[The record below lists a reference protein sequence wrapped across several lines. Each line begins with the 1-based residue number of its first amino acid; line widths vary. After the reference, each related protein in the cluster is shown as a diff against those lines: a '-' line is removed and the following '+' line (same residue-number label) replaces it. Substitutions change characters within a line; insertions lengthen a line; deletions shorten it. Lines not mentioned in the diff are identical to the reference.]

1 MKAMGYGKAMALVMA
16 LTEAP
21 ILGGL
26 LLGVLFPKYL
36 LLGLVGGVGGTGGM
50 LFLALF
56 YSTVKARGLQRIGLT
71 VQYADGSDD
80 YFDIIYDKMPV
91 DVTASVKAKNKEGEH
106 VYLIKDVEGSE
117 WILHMDHPLDEVL
130 PRFDSIPLFAGMP
143 TPILTRFITAASLS
157 DNKVKLDAKPSFLD
171 RLLRRK
177 PRDEADSKE
186 VYAYATPVTV
196 KRAKMA
202 NPAFDGERSLFKD
215 VVSYDYIE
223 LQKENEQLKDHNED
237 LRKMLDNHLP
247 ITLKTKPFKIESEGF
262 KANWKMLL
270 ALLVFS
276 GAALAALYLLGV
288 IRA

>member
-1 MKAMGYGKAMALVMA
+1 
-16 LTEAP
+16 

-26 LLGVLFPKYL
+26 LLGMLFPKYL

-143 TPILTRFITAASLS
+143 TPILTRFITGASLS
-157 DNKVKLDAKPSFLD
+157 DNKVKLDVKPSFLD

-177 PRDEADSKE
+177 QRDEADSKE

-196 KRAKMA
+196 KRQKMA

-223 LQKENEQLKDHNED
+223 LQKEKEQLEDHNRE
-237 LRKMLDNHLP
+237 LEKMLKNHLP
-247 ITLKTKPFKIESEGF
+247 ITLRVKDLRVENEQI
-262 KANWKMLL
+262 KANWKLL
-270 ALLVFS
+270 LLI
-276 GAALAALYLLGV
+276 GLACAAALIALYFLGV
-288 IRA
+288 IGR

>member
-1 MKAMGYGKAMALVMA
+1 MKAMGYGKAMTLVFA

-26 LLGVLFPKYL
+26 LLGVLFPKYI
-36 LLGLVGGVGGTGGM
+36 LLGLAGGVVGAGGM

-56 YSTVKARGLQRIGLT
+56 YSAVKARGLQRIGLT

-80 YFDIIYDKMPV
+80 YFDIIYDKMPA
-91 DVTASVKAKNKEGEH
+91 DVTGACPLPPGKFA
-106 VYLIKDVEGSE
+106 YLIKDVEGTE
-117 WILHMDHPLDEVL
+117 WLLHMDHPLDEVL

-143 TPILTRFITAASLS
+143 TPVPTRFITAASLG
-157 DNKVKLDAKPSFLD
+157 DNKVKLDNKPTLLD

-177 PRDEADSKE
+177 LKEEADSKE

-196 KRAKMA
+196 KRQKMA

-223 LQKENEQLKDHNED
+223 LKKENEQLKDHNED

-247 ITLKTKPFKIESEGF
+247 ITLRTKPFKIEEEG
-262 KANWKMLL
+262 KMQVGWKLL
-270 ALLVFS
+270 LGIGALVIATLV
-276 GAALAALYLLGV
+276 ALYLLGV
-288 IRA
+288 IR